1 MNVQLLSIFHAHLP
15 SIPAF
20 FMVSEFIART
30 ATSPKCGSWDPDTK
44 RTCRFQLLLN
54 QALGSLSH
62 STASTN
68 RHLIHAK
75 LVSDLTHLQLFEDV
89 SLGGRGIRVEGVRNS
104 RAAAKSTCPYQL
116 PPWLQEELLTSSSQK
131 SKTSSKC
138 QPILESWCYKA
149 KCESLCPPWASARMQ
164 EISRLWEHPV
174 PFPTRAYFFIAIMFG
189 SIVLLSLLHPCGVL
203 LQRSVST
210 YPDIS

>member
-1 MNVQLLSIFHAHLP
+1 
-15 SIPAF
+15 
-20 FMVSEFIART
+20 MVSEFIARAT
-30 ATSPKCGSWDPDTK
+30 TSPKCGSWDSETE
-44 RTCRFQLLLN
+44 RTSRFQLLLSK
-54 QALGSLSH
+54 ALDSFSH

-75 LVSDLTHLQLFEDV
+75 LVSDLTHLWLFEDV

-116 PPWLQEELLTSSSQK
+116 PPRLQEELLTSSSHK
-131 SKTSSKC
+131 SK
-138 QPILESWCYKA
+138 PILESWCYKA
-149 KCESLCPPWASARMQ
+149 KCESLCPPWPSARMQ
-164 EISRLWEHPV
+164 ESSRLWERPV
-174 PFPTRAYFFIAIMFG
+174 PFPTRAYFIITIMFG